1 MILLEKPSPKFNLYL
16 CRFFYPRKHNHIC
29 ERRNTLSSMSI
40 HDIPV
45 AGLVTVPPIPAQHSH
60 ILMCLGQTTSKV
72 KQWLCPKAFLGY
84 QSCFSLCTG
93 SSRNSRIWMA
103 LLPILGAALN
113 QQSEFMEETALFPRS
128 LVGITVVHILYY
140 PSQFSNEIE
149 PYLLILFLTHYM
161 AQRWLEVD

>member
-1 MILLEKPSPKFNLYL
+1 
-16 CRFFYPRKHNHIC
+16 
-29 ERRNTLSSMSI
+29 
-40 HDIPV
+40 
-45 AGLVTVPPIPAQHSH
+45 
-60 ILMCLGQTTSKV
+60 
-72 KQWLCPKAFLGY
+72 
-84 QSCFSLCTG
+84 
-93 SSRNSRIWMA
+93 MA

-140 PSQFSNEIE
+140 PSQFSNGIE